1 MTYFKI
7 TSTTVIDYKQAQL
20 DDLPL
25 VMDILAEA
33 SVWLHNKW
41 VDQWP
46 IPQSAEWQ
54 QQIANKIQQGEMYTL
69 GIVKNRFGVVGL
81 SWSDPHWPDDGLAG
95 YVHHM
100 AVSADMHGQN
110 LGGMML
116 FWAQMKAKQQGRQL
130 LRLSCP
136 AENGRLRQYF
146 VDHNFTYRGQVTGHD
161 DTVAL
166 YERDMAALA

>member
-1 MTYFKI
+1 MTYIKI
-7 TSTTVIDYKQAQL
+7 TPTIVIDFKQAQL

-41 VDQWP
+41 IDQWP
-46 IPQSAEWQ
+46 MPQSEDWQ
-54 QQIANKIQQGEMYTL
+54 QEIAAKIEQGEMYTL

-81 SWSDPHWPDDGLAG
+81 SWSDPYWPDDGLAG

-110 LGGMML
+110 LGGVML
-116 FWAQMKAKQQGRQL
+116 FLVQMKAKQQGREL
-130 LRLSCP
+130 VRLHCP
-136 AENGRLRQYF
+136 AGNGRLRQYF
-146 VDHNFTYRGQVTGHD
+146 EEHNFTFRGEVTEKD
-161 DTVAL
+161 ATVAL
-166 YERDMAALA
+166 FERDFEAMV